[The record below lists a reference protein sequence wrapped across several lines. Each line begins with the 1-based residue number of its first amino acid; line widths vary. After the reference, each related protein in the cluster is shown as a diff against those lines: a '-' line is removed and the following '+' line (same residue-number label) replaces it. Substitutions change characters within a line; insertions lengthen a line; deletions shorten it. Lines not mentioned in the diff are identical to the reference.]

1 MPMQA
6 LAQAP
11 AVILGLIALAGCAE
25 TLAGLVLVR
34 RFARRPPPMPRH
46 RPPISVLKPLA
57 GAEPLLEEAL
67 ASLCRQDYPE
77 FQIVCGA
84 REASDPALAV
94 ARRLAARFPD
104 RDITLVHGSGV
115 HGPGIHE
122 ARPSEA
128 ANRKIANLIDMLK
141 AARHEI
147 LVIADADV
155 HALPGYLD
163 AIAAALEIPG
173 TGLVTAL
180 YTGRPGA
187 PGWVAKLGA
196 SGITHGFL
204 PAALLAR
211 ALGRQDALG
220 ATLALR
226 REVLARAG
234 GLEVLADELA
244 DDAVLGRRVAALGLA
259 VRLAASVPATT
270 VPEHRLGALFR
281 HELRWGRTMRSLVP
295 AGYAASA
302 IRYPIP
308 WALLAVAISGGA
320 PWSVALLALAW
331 AVRAIAMRGIDRSL
345 GLAPV
350 LPIWLIPARDALS
363 LAVLLV
369 SYTGDRVEWRGAVL
383 RAGRPGSGNSLRASR
398 KGSRDR

>member
-1 MPMQA
+1 MHA
-6 LAQAP
+6 LAI
-11 AVILGLIALAGCAE
+11 ILGLIALAGCAE
-25 TLAGLVLVR
+25 ALTGFALVG
-34 RFARRPPPMPRH
+34 RFTRRPASVPRR

-84 REASDPALAV
+84 RDATDPALTI

-104 RDITLVHGSGV
+104 RDITLVHGP
-115 HGPGIHE
+115 GPI
-122 ARPSEA
+122 EA
-128 ANRKIANLIDMLK
+128 ANRKIANLINMLK
-141 AARHEI
+141 AARHET

-155 HALPGYLD
+155 HAPPGYLD

-173 TGLVTAL
+173 TGLVTTL
-180 YTGRPGA
+180 YTGLPSA

-204 PAALLAR
+204 PSALLAR

-226 REVLARAG
+226 RDVLARAG
-234 GLEVLADELA
+234 GLEALADELA
-244 DDAVLGRRVAALGLA
+244 DDAVLGRRVAALGLG
-259 VRLAASVPATT
+259 VRLAATVPGTT
-270 VPEHRLGALFR
+270 VPERQLGALFR

-295 AGYAASA
+295 AGYAASC

-308 WALLAVAISGGA
+308 WALLTIAVSGGA
-320 PWSVALLALAW
+320 AWSLALLLLAW

-369 SYTGDRVEWRGAVL
+369 SYAGDRVEWRGAVL
-383 RAGRPGSGNSLRASR
+383 RAGRPGSGNSLRAPR
-398 KGSRDR
+398 KGSRSR

>member
-1 MPMQA
+1 MQAFVQA
-6 LAQAP
+6 LA
-11 AVILGLIALAGCAE
+11 VIPGLIALAGCAE
-25 TLAGLVLVR
+25 TVAGLILVR
-34 RFARRPPPMPRH
+34 RFARRSPPTPRH
-46 RPPISVLKPLA
+46 RPTISVLKPLA

-67 ASLCRQDYPE
+67 ASLCRQDYPG

-84 REASDPALAV
+84 QEESDPALAV
-94 ARRLAARFPD
+94 ARRIAARFPD
-104 RDITLVHGSGV
+104 RDIALVHGPGV
-115 HGPGIHE
+115 HEPGIHE
-122 ARPSEA
+122 ARPIEA
-128 ANRKIANLIDMLK
+128 ANRKVANLINMLK
-141 AARHEI
+141 AAHHET

-155 HALPGYLD
+155 HAPPGYLD
-163 AIAAALEIPG
+163 AIAAALETPG
-173 TGLVTAL
+173 TGLVTTL
-180 YTGRPGA
+180 YTGRPGVA
-187 PGWVAKLGA
+187 GWVAKLGA

-244 DDAVLGRRVAALGLA
+244 DDAVLGRRIAALGLA
-259 VRLAASVPATT
+259 VRLAATVPATT
-270 VPEHRLGALFR
+270 VPEQQLGALFR

-295 AGYAASA
+295 SGYAASA

-308 WALLAVAISGGA
+308 WALLAVVISGGA
-320 PWSVALLALAW
+320 PWPVALLALAW
-331 AVRAIAMRGIDRSL
+331 TVRAIAMRGIDRSL

-369 SYTGDRVEWRGAVL
+369 SYTGKRVEWRGAVL
-383 RAGRPGSGNSLRASR
+383 RAGRPGSGNSLRATR
-398 KGSRDR
+398 KGSRGR

>member
-1 MPMQA
+1 MHA
-6 LAQAP
+6 LAI
-11 AVILGLIALAGCAE
+11 ILGLIALAGCAE
-25 TLAGLVLVR
+25 ALTGLALVG
-34 RFARRPPPMPRH
+34 RFTRRPASVPRR

-84 REASDPALAV
+84 RDATDPALTI

-104 RDITLVHGSGV
+104 RDITLVHGP
-115 HGPGIHE
+115 GPI
-122 ARPSEA
+122 EA
-128 ANRKIANLIDMLK
+128 ANRKIANLINMLK
-141 AARHEI
+141 AARHET

-155 HALPGYLD
+155 HAPPGYLD

-173 TGLVTAL
+173 TGLVTTL
-180 YTGRPGA
+180 YTGLPGT

-204 PAALLAR
+204 PSALLAR

-226 REVLARAG
+226 RDVLARAG
-234 GLEVLADELA
+234 GLKALADELA
-244 DDAVLGRRVAALGLA
+244 DDAVLGRRVAALGLG
-259 VRLAASVPATT
+259 VRLAATVPGTT
-270 VPEHRLGALFR
+270 VPERQLGALFR

-295 AGYAASA
+295 AGYAASC

-308 WALLAVAISGGA
+308 WALLTIAVSGGA
-320 PWSVALLALAW
+320 AWSLALLLLAW

-369 SYTGDRVEWRGAVL
+369 SYAGDRVEWRGAVL
-383 RAGRPGSGNSLRASR
+383 RAGRPGSGNSLRAPR
-398 KGSRDR
+398 KGSRSR

>member
-1 MPMQA
+1 MHA
-6 LAQAP
+6 LAL
-11 AVILGLIALAGCAE
+11 ILGLIALAGCAE
-25 TLAGLVLVR
+25 ALTGLALVG
-34 RFARRPPPMPRH
+34 RFARQPAATPRH

-67 ASLCRQDYPE
+67 ASFCRQDYPE

-84 REASDPALAV
+84 RDAADPALTI

-104 RDITLVHGSGV
+104 RDITLVHGSGADPS
-115 HGPGIHE
+115 GLEEP
-122 ARPSEA
+122 RPIVA
-128 ANRKIANLIDMLK
+128 ANRKIANLITMMK
-141 AARHEI
+141 VARHDT

-173 TGLVTAL
+173 TGLVTTL
-180 YTGRPGA
+180 YTGRPGV

-196 SGITHGFL
+196 SGISHGFL
-204 PAALLAR
+204 PSALLAR

-226 REVLARAG
+226 QDVLARAG
-234 GLEVLADELA
+234 GLEALADELA

-259 VRLAASVPATT
+259 VRLAATVPGTT
-270 VPEHRLGALFR
+270 VPERRLGALFR

-295 AGYAASA
+295 LGYAASC

-308 WALLAVAISGGA
+308 WAVLSMAMSGGA
-320 PWSVALLALAW
+320 AWSFALLLLAW
-331 AVRAIAMRGIDRSL
+331 AVRAIAMRGIDRCL

-369 SYTGDRVEWRGAVL
+369 SYAGNRVEWRGAVL
-383 RAGRPGSGNSLRASR
+383 RAGRPGSGSSLRAPR
-398 KGSRDR
+398 KGSRSR